1 MERGHEECKDIKED
15 TSHKSVGK
23 CNSMVGLSYVYVC
36 GACEV
41 AFTATW
47 LNGLLA
53 HALPR
58 KEILP
63 QLECEGVRRPLPTPS
78 RESSMEFDSERGKE
92 SPPMAGASQ
101 DAGLKLLPS
110 TLYHPAELLCHQP
123 LHILRGLEF
132 VPPQDQL
139 YCQAQELICV

>member
-1 MERGHEECKDIKED
+1 MDETQTKVRVNCPGWRGGHEECKDIKED
-15 TSHKSVGK
+15 TSQKSVGE

-78 RESSMEFDSERGKE
+78 RASSMEFDSESGKD
-92 SPPMAGASQ
+92 SP
-101 DAGLKLLPS
+101 
-110 TLYHPAELLCHQP
+110 
-123 LHILRGLEF
+123 
-132 VPPQDQL
+132 
-139 YCQAQELICV
+139 